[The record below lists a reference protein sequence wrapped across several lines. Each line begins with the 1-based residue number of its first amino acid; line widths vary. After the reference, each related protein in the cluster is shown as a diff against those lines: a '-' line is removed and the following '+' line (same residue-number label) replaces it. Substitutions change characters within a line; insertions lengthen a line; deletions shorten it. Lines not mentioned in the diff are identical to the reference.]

1 MMSEWLIRRFAAG
14 DKNGEGRGRVG
25 ALAGAVAIAC
35 NLLLVAVKVLAAI
48 ISGSVAV
55 MADAVN
61 NLSDAASGIISLM
74 GFRLAGKPADREHP
88 FGHARYEY
96 LAGLTVAVIVMVIG
110 VELMKTSA
118 AKIISPEPTVFS
130 WLAAG
135 ILSAS
140 ILTKVWLSGFYRKA
154 AGLINS
160 GTLLAAAA
168 DSRNDVI
175 STSAV
180 LLSLVIEYFFKVR
193 IDGWMGLAVAIFIL
207 WSGWGLIRD
216 TINPLLGA
224 APDAGTVEE
233 IRKSIMAYPGVL
245 GTHDLMLHDYG
256 PGRRFASVHVEVA
269 AEDDVLKSHELVDEI
284 ERDFHT
290 KRGISLVIHMDPI
303 ITRDPQVKDMRLW
316 LSQAARQIH
325 PDLTIH
331 DLRLVKGA
339 HHNKVIFDCVKPSGL
354 ELSDGALKNALAQ
367 LVWDKYQDHYCVI
380 TVGDSFA
387 PVTK

>member
-14 DKNGEGRGRVG
+14 DNKAEGRGRVG
-25 ALAGAVAIAC
+25 TLAGAVAIAC
-35 NLLLVAVKVLAAI
+35 NLLLVLIKALAAFL
-48 ISGSVAV
+48 SGSVAV

-61 NLSDAASGIISLM
+61 NLGDAAAGIVSLV

-96 LAGLTVAVIVMVIG
+96 LAGLTVALFVMVIG
-110 VELMKTSA
+110 VELIKSSA
-118 AKIISPEPTVFS
+118 EKIMSPEPTVFS
-130 WLAAG
+130 WFAAA
-135 ILSAS
+135 ILTVS

-160 GTLLAAAA
+160 GTLLASAA

-180 LLSLVIEYFFKVR
+180 LLSLLIEHFFKVR
-193 IDGWMGLAVAIFIL
+193 IDGWMGLAVAVFIL

-216 TINPLLGA
+216 TIDPLLGA
-224 APDAGTVEE
+224 APDPGVVED
-233 IRKSIMAYPGVL
+233 IRRSIMAYPGVL

-269 AEDDVLKSHELVDEI
+269 AEEDVLKSHEVVDEI
-284 ERDFHT
+284 ERDFHAD
-290 KRGISLVIHMDPI
+290 RGISLVIHIDPI
-303 ITRDPQVKDMRLW
+303 VTRDPQVKDMRLW
-316 LSQAARQIH
+316 LSQAAKQIH

-331 DLRLVKGA
+331 DLRLVKGIR
-339 HHNKVIFDCVKPSGL
+339 HNKVIFDCVKPSGL
-354 ELSDGALKNALAQ
+354 DMSDGALKNALAQ
-367 LVWDKYQDHYCVI
+367 LVWDQYQDHYCVV
-380 TVGDSFA
+380 TVDDGFS
-387 PVTK
+387 PVVK

>member
-25 ALAGAVAIAC
+25 VLAGAVAIAC
-35 NLLLVAVKVLAAI
+35 NLLLVAVKVLTAI

-118 AKIISPEPTVFS
+118 NKIMSPEPTVFS

-135 ILSAS
+135 ILAAS

-193 IDGWMGLAVAIFIL
+193 IDIRL
-207 WSGWGLIRD
+207 SG
-216 TINPLLGA
+216 
-224 APDAGTVEE
+224 
-233 IRKSIMAYPGVL
+233 K
-245 GTHDLMLHDYG
+245 
-256 PGRRFASVHVEVA
+256 
-269 AEDDVLKSHELVDEI
+269 
-284 ERDFHT
+284 
-290 KRGISLVIHMDPI
+290 
-303 ITRDPQVKDMRLW
+303 
-316 LSQAARQIH
+316 
-325 PDLTIH
+325 
-331 DLRLVKGA
+331 
-339 HHNKVIFDCVKPSGL
+339 
-354 ELSDGALKNALAQ
+354 
-367 LVWDKYQDHYCVI
+367 
-380 TVGDSFA
+380 
-387 PVTK
+387 